1 MMCIVLV
8 CDGRSIFIK
17 SPGLI
22 CRDGLTGWSLI
33 VIQFLLQASVDRER
47 VLNCRTAHKN

>member
-1 MMCIVLV
+1 M
-8 CDGRSIFIK
+8 CDGRLTFIK

-22 CRDGLTGWSLI
+22 WRDGLTGLSLI
-33 VIQFLLQASVDRER
+33 VIQFLLQASVDSDR